1 MRNRTQHGWY
11 IFWNNLSQY
20 NATVHLF
27 PNAIRK
33 SKKHP
38 SNHRT
43 AWLISLNVQ
52 WLGTAI
58 FGAGGANWSMAM
70 SCRKRVAA
78 EETQTQ
84 WWLLVWGYFCTCWA
98 WGHVSSVETPLRLE
112 NKKTGLLAISY
123 SFGNKM
129 QRVAT
134 FCWKPFPS
142 RKMQGPRFV
151 EGRQDNTRHK
161 KHMLVYVR
169 PMLARLRSLWE
180 VSGRSL
186 RGLWEVCGGLWEE
199 HRRLW
204 QLCALHGL
212 LGCLGSNYSNS
223 FHLKHKSS
231 IEMS

>member
-1 MRNRTQHGWY
+1 
-11 IFWNNLSQY
+11 
-20 NATVHLF
+20 
-27 PNAIRK
+27 
-33 SKKHP
+33 
-38 SNHRT
+38 
-43 AWLISLNVQ
+43 
-52 WLGTAI
+52 
-58 FGAGGANWSMAM
+58 MAM

-78 EETQTQ
+78 EETQTHF
-84 WWLLVWGYFCTCWA
+84 WSGLFLYVLGVRTRFF
-98 WGHVSSVETPLRLE
+98 GGNPSSFGKSK
-112 NKKTGLLAISY
+112 NCLLAISY

-151 EGRQDNTRHK
+151 EGLQDNTRHK
-161 KHMLVYVR
+161 KHLLVCVR

-186 RGLWEVCGGLWEE
+186 TGLWEVCGDLWEE
-199 HRRLW
+199 HRKLW

-231 IEMS
+231 IAMS

>member
-1 MRNRTQHGWY
+1 MFNDSAQLFLAPAVPTGPWPCLVGNASLLRKRKRTFG
-11 IFWNNLSQY
+11 LG
-20 NATVHLF
+20 LF
-27 PNAIRK
+27 LYVLGVRTRFVGGNPSSFGK
-33 SKKHP
+33 SK
-38 SNHRT
+38 N
-43 AWLISLNVQ
+43 
-52 WLGTAI
+52 
-58 FGAGGANWSMAM
+58 
-70 SCRKRVAA
+70 C
-78 EETQTQ
+78 
-84 WWLLVWGYFCTCWA
+84 
-98 WGHVSSVETPLRLE
+98 
-112 NKKTGLLAISY
+112 LLAISY

-151 EGRQDNTRHK
+151 EGLQDNTRHK
-161 KHMLVYVR
+161 KHLLVCVR
-169 PMLARLRSLWE
+169 PMLARLRGLWE

-186 RGLWEVCGGLWEE
+186 RGLWEVCGDLWEE
-199 HRRLW
+199 HWKLW

>member
-1 MRNRTQHGWY
+1 MFNDSAQLFLAPAVPTGPWPCLVGNASLLRKRKRNGD
-11 IFWNNLSQY
+11 FWSGVISVRAGREDTFRRWKLSS
-20 NATVHLF
+20 F
-27 PNAIRK
+27 GK
-33 SKKHP
+33 SK
-38 SNHRT
+38 N
-43 AWLISLNVQ
+43 
-52 WLGTAI
+52 
-58 FGAGGANWSMAM
+58 
-70 SCRKRVAA
+70 C
-78 EETQTQ
+78 
-84 WWLLVWGYFCTCWA
+84 
-98 WGHVSSVETPLRLE
+98 
-112 NKKTGLLAISY
+112 LLAISY

-151 EGRQDNTRHK
+151 EGLQDNTRHK
-161 KHMLVYVR
+161 KHLLVCVR
-169 PMLARLRSLWE
+169 PMLARLRGLWE

-186 RGLWEVCGGLWEE
+186 RGLWEVCGDLWEE